1 FCDLVGHDCNNDL
14 IPDRCQTDPLLCGGS
29 CLADC
34 DHNFVPDSCQLVG
47 SFSAQSPDLA
57 PLYNSSPQSYLL
69 TTPPAASGN
78 VLLDFSAVA
87 DLGGAIENVDINVN
101 GNPVGTVFGPS
112 TGSDCPISPDLETLV
127 VSASAWNAA
136 VAGGDAVI
144 NMVPTA
150 AVAHETCPH
159 SH

>member
-1 FCDLVGHDCNNDL
+1 
-14 IPDRCQTDPLLCGGS
+14 
-29 CLADC
+29 
-34 DHNFVPDSCQLVG
+34 
-47 SFSAQSPDLA
+47 
-57 PLYNSSPQSYLL
+57 
-69 TTPPAASGN
+69 
-78 VLLDFSAVA
+78 
-87 DLGGAIENVDINVN
+87 ENVDINVN

-150 AVAHETCPH
+150 AVDQGSCPNSHISVYVHYPITVGDCNGNSILDVCEIASGALYDCNRNGVPDGCEIAAGLLTDSDFNGRADECECIFTCH
-159 SH
+159 GDFNFDSIVNGDDTQLFVNCL